1 MSSSFVTQC
10 PECRTRF
17 RVNHAQLGAAN
28 GAVRCGACMHVF
40 NAARHLVADQPVAR
54 TATPGDLP
62 RTPAPGATAS
72 APVPAPAPAPAAKP
86 PAAMPVQGTPEG
98 KTPSDTLWIHDDL
111 DLDDIDLDEEL
122 ARLEREEMQFSRD
135 FLDLEQAPNPAE
147 ALLTAPDAGEPHDER
162 WAEALLNENS
172 SAEEAMPPP
181 LVVSASAPPDV
192 PEAVDEAAPDA
203 ADETLTAD
211 SADPASLIDSEPGE
225 QPESAQPGASAKSR
239 RGAGPAVTATNSFD
253 LADEPVQLDW
263 RPPAKPRGRM
273 ALWGLL
279 NLLAVALLAGQFIYR
294 NFDDLARQD
303 QYRPWFAQACPLLGC
318 SLPSKVDIQ
327 QIKSSNLMVRAH
339 PEFAGALIV
348 DAIIYNRAP
357 FAQPFPLL
365 EMRFADLQGQPIA
378 SRRFKPSEY
387 LAGELAG
394 KTEMPSQT
402 PIRIALEILDPGR
415 HAENYSLSFLSPE

>member
-40 NAARHLVADQPVAR
+40 NAARHLVADQPVMR
-54 TATPGDLP
+54 TAPASENPHRTAPVLP
-62 RTPAPGATAS
+62 ATADLK
-72 APVPAPAPAPAAKP
+72 PQAA
-86 PAAMPVQGTPEG
+86 ASIQGTPPG
-98 KTPSDTLWIHDDL
+98 KASSDTLWIHDDL

-122 ARLEREEMQFSRD
+122 ARLEREEMQISKD
-135 FLDLEQAPNPAE
+135 FLNLEQAPKPAE
-147 ALLTAPDAGEPHDER
+147 ALLAAPPASDPHDER

-172 SAEEAMPPP
+172 STQEAMP
-181 LVVSASAPPDV
+181 APAAAV
-192 PEAVDEAAPDA
+192 P
-203 ADETLTAD
+203 
-211 SADPASLIDSEPGE
+211 
-225 QPESAQPGASAKSR
+225 AQPGADDQPDAGNQALPPTASEPGGLESESEPEPDSAVEPAQQPEQLQRAPANRGR
-239 RGAGPAVTATNSFD
+239 RRSDAAVTAADNLELT
-253 LADEPVQLDW
+253 DEPLQLDW
-263 RPPAKPRGRM
+263 RPPARPRGRI

-279 NLLAVALLAGQFIYR
+279 NLLALGLLAGQFVFH

-303 QYRPWFAQACPLLGC
+303 QYRPWFAQVCPLLGC
-318 SLPSKVDIQ
+318 RLPSKVDIQ

-365 EMRFADLQGQPIA
+365 EMRFADLQGQPVA
-378 SRRFKPSEY
+378 SRRFNPAEY

>member
-10 PECRTRF
+10 PHCRTRF

-40 NAARHLVADQPVAR
+40 DAARHLVADQPVVR
-54 TATPGDLP
+54 IPPATQAAPQAAASV
-62 RTPAPGATAS
+62 TP
-72 APVPAPAPAPAAKP
+72 PAAPAAAVP
-86 PAAMPVQGTPEG
+86 PPSGTPPG
-98 KTPSDTLWIHDDL
+98 KVPSDTLWIHDDL
-111 DLDDIDLDEEL
+111 DIDDIDLDEEL
-122 ARLEREEMQFSRD
+122 ARLEQEEVKFSQD
-135 FLDLEQAPNPAE
+135 FLALEQAPKPAQ
-147 ALLTAPDAGEPHDER
+147 ALLAAEPATRDTHDER

-172 SAEEAMPPP
+172 SQSATLEEPEP
-181 LVVSASAPPDV
+181 L
-192 PEAVDEAAPDA
+192 
-203 ADETLTAD
+203 ETDIPD
-211 SADPASLIDSEPGE
+211 SADSDALYARTDDLEPSPADELLDVSDDPPLGAVVGEADGLRADSR
-225 QPESAQPGASAKSR
+225 SAPSRGSAR
-239 RGAGPAVTATNSFD
+239 QRAEPAVAKAATFE

-263 RPPAKPRGRM
+263 RPKRPSRGRRW
-273 ALWGLL
+273 LWVLL
-279 NLLAVALLAGQFIYR
+279 NLLALAVLAGQYAFR

-303 QYRPWFAQACPLLGC
+303 QFRPWFAQACPLLGC
-318 SLPSKVDIQ
+318 QLPSKVDIG
-327 QIKSSNLMVRAH
+327 QIRSSNLMVRAH

-365 EMRFADLQGQPIA
+365 EMRFADLQGKPIA
-378 SRRFKPSEY
+378 SRRFKPAEY

-415 HAENYSLSFLSPE
+415 HAENYSLNFLSPE

>member
-40 NAARHLVADQPVAR
+40 NAARHLVADQPVVR
-54 TATPGDLP
+54 TAPTGESPQQAAAS
-62 RTPAPGATAS
+62 TPAPITPAP
-72 APVPAPAPAPAAKP
+72 PVPKP
-86 PAAMPVQGTPEG
+86 PAAAAAQGTPAG

-122 ARLEREEMQFSRD
+122 ARLEREEMQFSKD
-135 FLDLEQAPNPAE
+135 FLDLEQAPKPAE
-147 ALLTAPDAGEPHDER
+147 ALLTAPSESDPHDER

-172 SAEEAMPPP
+172 SAEESMPAP
-181 LVVSASAPPDV
+181 ASTAPELPRSDDQPDV
-192 PEAVDEAAPDA
+192 AQNTPPAPSSEPPQAAPESPVDE
-203 ADETLTAD
+203 
-211 SADPASLIDSEPGE
+211 PAQPSE
-225 QPESAQPGASAKSR
+225 QPGRTVGNRSR
-239 RGAGPAVTATNSFD
+239 RRSDTAVTAADSFE
-253 LADEPVQLDW
+253 LIDEPVQLDW
-263 RPPAKPRGRM
+263 RPPARPRGRV

-279 NLLAVALLAGQFIYR
+279 NLLALTLLAGQFVFR

-415 HAENYSLSFLSPE
+415 HAENYSLNFLSPE